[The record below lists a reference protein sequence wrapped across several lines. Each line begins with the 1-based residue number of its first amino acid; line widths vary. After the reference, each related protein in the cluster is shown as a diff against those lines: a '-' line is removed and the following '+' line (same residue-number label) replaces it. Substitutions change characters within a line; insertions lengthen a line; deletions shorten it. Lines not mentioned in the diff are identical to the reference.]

1 MAEAAVL
8 VKLGLIVLAS
18 STPHYQG
25 EYKHGPRA
33 VFGGTGRG
41 VQLVTGHSLLAL
53 FQMLA
58 FGGLQNWCSSSGTY
72 KINLDNRKVWFYE
85 I

>member
-41 VQLVTGHSLLAL
+41 GAASDWSLSPCFISNAGVWGFAKLV
-53 FQMLA
+53 F
-58 FGGLQNWCSSSGTY
+58 
-72 KINLDNRKVWFYE
+72 
-85 I
+85 